1 MKVIETPLS
10 GAKVIEPDVF
20 GDHRGFFLES
30 WNARRYAEHGL
41 PGHFVQSNVSRSAKN
56 VLRGLHFQQPQAQGK
71 LVYVLEGAVFD
82 VAVDIRHDSPTF
94 GQWYGVTLSADNFR
108 QFYVPEGFAHGFCV
122 LSDSALFA
130 YHCTTGYAPE
140 YDAGIC
146 WNDPDI
152 GIQWPIEQPV
162 LSEKDKQLP
171 RLTNISTHK
180 LPTMRS

>member
-1 MKVIETPLS
+1 MKVTETPLS
-10 GAKVIEPDVF
+10 GAKIIEPDVF

-41 PGHFVQSNVSRSAKN
+41 PERFVQSNLSRSKKN

-82 VAVDIRHDSPTF
+82 VAVDIRHGSPTF
-94 GQWYGVTLSADNFR
+94 GQWHGVTLSADNFR

-130 YHCTTGYAPE
+130 YHCTQAYAPQ
-140 YDAGIC
+140 YDAGIL

-152 GIQWPIEQPV
+152 GIQWPIEQPL
-162 LSEKDKQLP
+162 LSEKDRQLP
-171 RLTNISTHK
+171 RLADISIDK
-180 LPTMRS
+180 LPAMRP